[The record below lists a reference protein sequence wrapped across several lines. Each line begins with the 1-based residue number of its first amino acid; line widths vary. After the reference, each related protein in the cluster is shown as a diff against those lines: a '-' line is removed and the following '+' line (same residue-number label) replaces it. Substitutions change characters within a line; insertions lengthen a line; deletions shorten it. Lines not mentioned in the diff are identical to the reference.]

1 MPLDFNVVER
11 TGETRVPAAS
21 HVLAIDQGTTSTRSI
36 VFDAEGKPVATAQRE
51 FTQHYPR
58 DGWVEHDPED
68 IWRDVLATVKEAIEQ
83 AGLAAGDL
91 AAIGITNQ
99 RETVVVWDKTTGE
112 PVHRA
117 IVWQDRRT
125 ARTCSA
131 LREAGHEE
139 LVRRKTGLLLDP
151 YFSGTKLAW
160 ILDEVEGA
168 REKAERGELAFG
180 TVDSFLLWRLT
191 GGAVHATDV
200 TNAGRT
206 LLYDIH
212 AQRWDEELCALLR
225 VPMGMLPQVHDSSHV
240 FGTTTADL
248 FGAPVT
254 IGGIAGDQQAALFG
268 QACFAPGTI
277 KSTYGTGCF
286 ILLNTGEEAVASDH
300 GLLTTPAYRI
310 GGRMTY
316 ALEGSIFAAGAAI
329 KWLRD
334 GIGIITHASQTND
347 MATRIEGNHGVYMV
361 PAFVGLG
368 APHWDPEA
376 RGTITGLTFDTEPA
390 HLARAALE
398 AVAYQTLDLIEAM
411 VADGGSTPHAVC
423 IDGGMAANEWLC
435 QFLADILQLPVE
447 RPEHLETTALGAAF
461 LAGLAVGIWPDLAA
475 LAATRSS
482 NRRYVPAMDADVR
495 SGLLEGWRRALGST
509 LTRN

>member
-1 MPLDFNVVER
+1 
-11 TGETRVPAAS
+11 VPAAS

-36 VFDAEGKPVATAQRE
+36 VFDSQGRPVATAQRE
-51 FTQHYPR
+51 FTQHYPQG
-58 DGWVEHDPED
+58 GWVEHDPED
-68 IWRDVLATVKEAIEQ
+68 IWRDVVATVKDAIEQ
-83 AGLAAGDL
+83 AGLTAADL

-99 RETVVVWDKTTGE
+99 RETVVVWDRATGE
-112 PVHRA
+112 PIHRA

-125 ARTCSA
+125 AKTCAA
-131 LREAGHEE
+131 LREAGHEP
-139 LVRRKTGLLLDP
+139 LVRQRTGLLLDP

-160 ILDEVEGA
+160 ILDEVDGA
-168 REKAERGELAFG
+168 RERAERGELAFG
-180 TVDSFLLWRLT
+180 TIDSFLLWRLT
-191 GGAVHATDV
+191 GGKVHATDV

-212 AQRWDEELCALLR
+212 AQQWDQELCDLLR
-225 VPMGMLPQVHDSSHV
+225 VPMAMLPEVRDSSHV
-240 FGTTTADL
+240 FGTTDPEL
-248 FGAPVT
+248 FGAAVT
-254 IGGIAGDQQAALFG
+254 VAGIAGDQQAALFG
-268 QACFAPGTI
+268 QACFAPGMV

-286 ILLNTGEEAVASDH
+286 ILLNTGEEAVASEH

-347 MATRIEGNHGVYMV
+347 MATRVGGNHGVYMV

-411 VADGGSTPHAVC
+411 VADGGSTPSAVC
-423 IDGGMAANEWLC
+423 IDGGMAANAWLC

-461 LAGLAVGIWPDLAA
+461 LAGLAVGIWPDLEA
-475 LAATRSS
+475 LAATRSH
-482 NRRYVPAMDADVR
+482 NQRYLPAMDSDVR
-495 SGLLEGWRRALGST
+495 AGLLEGWRRALKAT
-509 LTRN
+509 LTRA